1 MSLPEVPAVERGRVF
16 HPKGGES
23 RVKQSETGA
32 TELGSILQR
41 YLEGNVPVP
50 TERSLYG
57 DFSSGLDFHTAL
69 NRVREAEQA
78 FAAVPAH
85 IRSHVQ
91 NDPGEFLDMVF
102 DPEDSS
108 STTSLRPRP
117 KCSERIQRLRTRSKN
132 LGTPRSTHSQL

>member
-1 MSLPEVPAVERGRVF
+1 MSLPEVPPVERGRVF

-102 DPEDSS
+102 DPERRHEMEE
-108 STTSLRPRP
+108 LGLVEVHVPEAAP
-117 KCSERIQRLRTRSKN
+117 PSEPPVEPPAAPVA
-132 LGTPRSTHSQL
+132 GGE